1 MVRSAVTAYASVNA
15 TTRALYSTLLTP
27 EVRHALIQSP
37 NFDVLLTQ
45 LDKTVYGP
53 YLKINRELLT
63 PRRTAFQ
70 LRLHLAHVY
79 EKLIRITPEPGQQ
92 LLIQLWRLY
101 EVNNLKAALRG
112 IETGASW
119 DEVLH
124 LLSPMFH
131 YIILTTDDIQRML
144 AAGSIVRAIERI
156 RHTPYYDTLIH
167 AVARYE
173 AEKNLFPLEVALDL
187 DYRRGLWQGIE
198 NLTGMDHEQ
207 ALRLVG
213 TEIDADNLLW
223 AIRYRVYHHLSVQEI
238 INYTL
243 PFGYQVRDED
253 IRAIAEGGDIITVV
267 KRVYPRIETLE
278 DVPAQTR
285 EEISPQRRQLA
296 LIERALHRHITDLC
310 YRTFI
315 GNPFH
320 IGIPLAYIMLLE
332 RELQDLTTV
341 VEANASQLPIER
353 LASIIDIEWW

>member
-1 MVRSAVTAYASVNA
+1 MAQSVIVAYSPVNA

-27 EVRHALIQSP
+27 EERRALIQAP
-37 NFDVLLTQ
+37 NLDVLLTQ
-45 LDKTVYGP
+45 LGKTAYGP
-53 YLKINRELLT
+53 YLEINRELLT
-63 PRRTAFQ
+63 PRRTVYQ
-70 LRLHLAHVY
+70 LRLHLTHAY

-101 EVNNLKAALRG
+101 EVDNLKATLRG

-131 YIILTTDDIQRML
+131 YITLTTDDIQRML
-144 AAGSIVRAIERI
+144 ATGSIVRAIERI
-156 RHTPYYDTLIH
+156 RHTPYYDTLVH

-173 AEKNLFPLEVALDL
+173 SERNLFPLEVALDL
-187 DYRRGLWQGIE
+187 DYRRELWQTIQD
-198 NLTGMDHEQ
+198 LTGTDHEQ

-223 AIRYRVYHHLSVQEI
+223 AIRYRIYHHLSVQEI

-253 IRAIAEGGDIITVV
+253 IRAIAEDADITKVI
-267 KRVYPRIETLE
+267 KSIYPRIELE
-278 DVPAQTR
+278 DRVTQAK
-285 EEISPQRRQLA
+285 EELSPERRLA
-296 LIERALHRHITDLC
+296 LIERALDRHIKDLC
-310 YRTFI
+310 RKTFI

-320 IGIPLAYIMLLE
+320 IGIPVAYLMLLE
-332 RELQDLTTV
+332 YELRDLTAI
-341 VEANASQLPIER
+341 VEANASQLPIDV
-353 LASIIDIEWW
+353 LASSIDIEWW